1 MSCQKYDHRLSVYAE
16 KADQNCRVLNTLFNW
31 IFGGP
36 GDQLTTAASLAS
48 MRRRVLILRRW
59 VPPALAAVV
68 VIYELGP
75 SRWIHDRWGADL
87 HFLAEILIYG
97 TVGPLLTY
105 FVLELLRRWLEAR
118 ETGERQAAQLAH
130 AREHAAVSRQL
141 NDDAIQTLFAA
152 SAVLSAVEDSVPP
165 ELAAQLEST
174 GEALDQAIRQLRAQ
188 LLRPPLPTEPPD
200 DPSI

>member
-1 MSCQKYDHRLSVYAE
+1 MLDAF
-16 KADQNCRVLNTLFNW
+16 LNR

-36 GDQLTTAASLAS
+36 GDHSTMATSLAS
-48 MRRRVLILRRW
+48 MRQRVLILRRW
-59 VPPALAAVV
+59 VPFALVV
-68 VIYELGP
+68 VVVAYELGP

-87 HFLAEILIYG
+87 HFVAEILVYG
-97 TVGPLLTY
+97 TIGPLLTY

-118 ETGERQAAQLAH
+118 ETSERQAAQLAH
-130 AREHAAVSRQL
+130 VREHAAISRQL

-188 LLRPPLPTEPPD
+188 LLRPPLPTEPPNAD